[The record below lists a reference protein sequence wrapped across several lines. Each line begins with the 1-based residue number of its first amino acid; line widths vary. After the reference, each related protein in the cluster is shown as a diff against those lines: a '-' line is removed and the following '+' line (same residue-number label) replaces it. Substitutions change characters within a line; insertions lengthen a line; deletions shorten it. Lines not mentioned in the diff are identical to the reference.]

1 MDEIEKY
8 VSNQKGLNDK
18 QRAILK
24 EKSDQTWFRQYAKK
38 SKDQLIKIT
47 KTVKKQIKQ
56 NKGGYFKDSRNPQD
70 DKRGFIL
77 PKKKGVDKKE
87 VKNMY
92 SKVKKPISR
101 KNEKER
107 KYTETTK
114 KRVDSARKKYPNA
127 SNYELR
133 HGVNSKASQEYR
145 IRHGI

>member
-24 EKSDQTWFRQYAKK
+24 EKSEQTWFRQYAKK

-56 NKGGYFKDSRNPQD
+56 NKGGYFKDSRNPKD
-70 DKRGFIL
+70 DNRGFIQ
-77 PKKKGVDKKE
+77 PKKKGVNKKE

-92 SKVKKPISR
+92 AKVKKPAIK

-107 KYTETTK
+107 HYTESTK
-114 KRVDSARKKYPNA
+114 KRVESARKKYPNA
-127 SNYELR
+127 TNYELR

-145 IRHGI
+145 LRHGI